1 MIRPRRAWPL
11 YEKLLRNLAGL
22 GRVADST
29 DRTRRYDTEHRRAS
43 TCS

>member
-22 GRVADST
+22 GRVAGQRTARAATTPST
-29 DRTRRYDTEHRRAS
+29 GTS